1 MKRVLERLG
10 WIQVPNHTEG
20 YLTFK
25 NDFSILGKISIAKE
39 NDYNLDYFH
48 RMLKMLNIPPALFV
62 QLNSQRENSV

>member
-10 WIQVPNHTEG
+10 WVQVPNHTKD

-25 NDFSILGKISIAKE
+25 NSFEEKISIAKE

-48 RMLKMLNIPPALFV
+48 RMLRTINIPPVLFV
-62 QLNSQRENSV
+62 KLNSERENSV